1 MNINNNDFFQLV
13 FQSYNNYANILNK
26 TYILDDGYVISI
38 IDFETMIALSENK
51 KNQYNMAKIASGLN
65 IATSSLTKSV
75 KKLTKYGLTE
85 KFHKENNKRDI
96 IVTLS
101 PSGEVFFKTHTT
113 PLDDFF
119 QKIDDMMSEDPNR
132 KKYYSELLK
141 IMISDFKVTAA
152 DTPNSNNLI
161 PIENQ

>member
-1 MNINNNDFFQLV
+1 MYIKNNDFFQLI

-26 TYILDDGYVISI
+26 SYILDNGYVISV

-85 KFHKENNKRDI
+85 KFHKENNKKDI

-101 PSGEVFFKTHTT
+101 PSGEVFFQTHIT
-113 PLDDFF
+113 PLYDFF
-119 QKIDDMMSEDPNR
+119 QKIDDMMSIDSNR
-132 KKYYSELLK
+132 KKYYSELLEL
-141 IMISDFKVTAA
+141 MMNDFKIVATNASSS
-152 DTPNSNNLI
+152 DTLI
-161 PIENQ
+161 PIEKE